1 MTSRI
6 ISNQQK
12 FFLHCSLIN
21 GIGPA
26 TVFGILSRLL
36 KKADHEIRDWPELVA
51 LLNDYN
57 VNMVYHATVND
68 LLMAGIASHHATK
81 FIIGLKDKKSLEALI
96 DTIPIDGNIVSIID
110 DNYPTMLRNIHQPP
124 LVLYYQGDIT
134 LLKKRCIAL
143 VGSRLA
149 NAYAERVITDFVPE
163 LIAAGWCIVSGGAR
177 GVDTMAHEATRRHN
191 GKTIVVLG
199 SGLLQ
204 PYPPSNKKL
213 FETLIRENNL
223 IICPFA
229 PQTPP
234 DKGTFP
240 ARNRII
246 SGLSEGC
253 IIVQAARKSGALITA
268 HHALEQGRLVFAV
281 PGSIYDEISLGC
293 HDLLKEGA
301 LVLNEAKDV
310 LQEFGQAETRYIQQK
325 ILPQISLLQ
334 PKKTISGLLSYLTKP
349 TTFDELLEKTGLE
362 YTLLHEQ
369 LFALQ
374 LEGKVK
380 QHFSGTWESL

>member
-1 MTSRI
+1 MTPRI
-6 ISNQQK
+6 INDQQK

-26 TVFGILSRLL
+26 TVFEILSHLFR
-36 KKADHEIRDWPELVA
+36 KPDREFRDWPELVA
-51 LLNDYN
+51 SLHNHDLSN
-57 VNMVYHATVND
+57 VYHMTVND
-68 LLMAGIASHHATK
+68 LLAAGIALHYATK
-81 FIIGLKDKKSLEALI
+81 FVTGLKEKSALDDLI
-96 DTIPIDGNIVSIID
+96 NTMPTSCNVVTIVDHD
-110 DNYPTMLRNIHQPP
+110 YPEILRNIHQPP
-124 LVLYYQGDIT
+124 LVLYYQGDVT

-149 NAYAERVITDFVPE
+149 NTYAERVIADFVPE
-163 LIAAGWCIVSGGAR
+163 LITAGWCIVSGGAR
-177 GVDTMAHEATRRHN
+177 GVDTMAHEATRRHK

-204 PYPPSNKKL
+204 PYPPSNEKL
-213 FETLIRENNL
+213 FETLLHEGNL
-223 IICPFA
+223 IISPFT

-253 IIVQAARKSGALITA
+253 VIIQAARKSGALITA
-268 HHALEQGRLVFAV
+268 HHALEQGRHVFAV
-281 PGSIYDEISLGC
+281 PGSIYDEVSLGC

-301 LVLNEAKDV
+301 LVVNEAQDI
-310 LQEFGQAETRYIQQK
+310 LREFGQIETHRIQQR
-325 ILPQISLLQ
+325 ILPFMQ
-334 PKKTISGLLSYLTKP
+334 PTHQEKPMSGLLSYLAKP
-349 TTFDELLEKTGLE
+349 ATFDELLEKTGLE

-369 LFALQ
+369 LFTLQ